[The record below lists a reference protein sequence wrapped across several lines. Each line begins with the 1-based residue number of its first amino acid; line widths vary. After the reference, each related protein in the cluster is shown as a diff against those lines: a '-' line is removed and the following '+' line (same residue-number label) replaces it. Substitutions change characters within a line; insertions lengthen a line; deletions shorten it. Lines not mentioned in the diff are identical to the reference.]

1 MQVENVFIVQDE
13 SSFRGDLLKVFYNKD
28 DAYKYAYNLEYDT
41 QDVEVDENADLYFAK
56 ITFYSGRVV
65 IIRERI
71 VK

>member
-41 QDVEVDENADLYFAK
+41 QDVEADENTDLYFAK

-65 IIRERI
+65 MIRERI